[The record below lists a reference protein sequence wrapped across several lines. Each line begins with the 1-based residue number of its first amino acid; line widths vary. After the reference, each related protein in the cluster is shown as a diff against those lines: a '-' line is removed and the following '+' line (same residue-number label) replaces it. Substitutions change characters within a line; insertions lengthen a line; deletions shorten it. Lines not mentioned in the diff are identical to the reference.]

1 MFMETIHYIVIKK
14 EFSKNIERH
23 WVELF
28 RATLRFCL
36 QPGYHRAPS
45 SKSPPCFGNARESV
59 TKSSSEAR
67 KRSDSKVFL

>member
-1 MFMETIHYIVIKK
+1 MFMETFQYKVIKK
-14 EFSKNIERH
+14 EFSTNLERH

-28 RATLRFCL
+28 RATLSFCL
-36 QPGYHRAPS
+36 QPSYHRAPS
-45 SKSPPCFGNARESV
+45 SKSPPCFRNASESV